1 MRLVTT
7 LLLASASF
15 LSLEGCCESGLRSV
29 GLILLP
35 ERAGVNIAYVWTG
48 DSLTLSAVAGTDP
61 HEFCYHELFTSAT
74 FPGRFSYQST
84 SPSVAAVSPLGEL
97 VAQSVGT
104 TTVTVMTTGLTS
116 YPLNVVVSPP
126 IASIR
131 FSAVPPTIKVGDT
144 LNVRIDAL
152 DDAGQVVMG
161 GLVDYGL
168 LRSQD
173 SIATTVL
180 APRPVPPSVELATPL
195 TIRLRG
201 VRAGI
206 ATLQVQVLRYTVSLQ
221 PVITATIDITVAP

>member
-1 MRLVTT
+1 M
-7 LLLASASF
+7 
-15 LSLEGCCESGLRSV
+15 
-29 GLILLP
+29 
-35 ERAGVNIAYVWTG
+35 
-48 DSLTLSAVAGTDP
+48 
-61 HEFCYHELFTSAT
+61 
-74 FPGRFSYQST
+74 
-84 SPSVAAVSPLGEL
+84 
-97 VAQSVGT
+97 
-104 TTVTVMTTGLTS
+104 
-116 YPLNVVVSPP
+116 
-126 IASIR
+126 
-131 FSAVPPTIKVGDT
+131 
-144 LNVRIDAL
+144 RIDAL